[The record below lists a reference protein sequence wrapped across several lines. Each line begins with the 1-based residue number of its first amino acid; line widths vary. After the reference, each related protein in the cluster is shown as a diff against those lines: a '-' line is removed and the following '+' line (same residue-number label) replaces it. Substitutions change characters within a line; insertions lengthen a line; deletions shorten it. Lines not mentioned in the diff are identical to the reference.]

1 MVEKNTPPMPDNL
14 LVIFADGMGAEG
26 VNAMVIGKTG
36 AGKTGA
42 CHAHLFLARAD
53 VSQLKGVA
61 GEKLA
66 ETVIQNT
73 NIRLTL

>member
-14 LVIFADGMGAEG
+14 PVIFPDGMGTKG

-36 AGKTGA
+36 AGKTGG
-42 CHAHLFLARAD
+42 CHGHLFLARAD
-53 VSQLKGVA
+53 VGQLKGVA

>member
-1 MVEKNTPPMPDNL
+1 MDEKKTPQMPDNL
-14 LVIFADGMGAEG
+14 LVIFPDGMGTKG

-36 AGKTGA
+36 AGKTGG
-42 CHAHLFLARAD
+42 CHVHLFLARAD
-53 VSQLKGVA
+53 VSQLKGVG

-73 NIRLTL
+73 NFRLTL

>member
-1 MVEKNTPPMPDNL
+1 MDEKKTPQMPDTVL
-14 LVIFADGMGAEG
+14 AIFPDGMGVEG
-26 VNAMVIGKTG
+26 VNTMVIGKTG

-53 VSQLKGVA
+53 VSQLKGVV